1 MKTDKLYFGAAYYS
15 EYLPYDRVEKDMEM
29 MEKAGMN
36 VIRIAESTWSTLE
49 PQKGVYDFT
58 HIDRMLNAAACHH
71 ISVIVGTPTYAV
83 PTWLVKKYPDILA
96 ITQNGRERYG
106 HRQNMDITNP
116 DYLSHAERVIR
127 VLMEHVKDVPHVI
140 GYQLDNETKSYGTA
154 GPRVQAMFVDY
165 LKEKFPDIDE
175 FNHEFGLDYWSN
187 RVNDWEDFPDV
198 RGTINQSLAAEF
210 YKFQRSLVTK
220 FLSWQADIVR
230 EYKRDDQFITQNFDF
245 DWTTHSVGYQ
255 SQVDQYDAAR
265 CMTVAGADIYHPS
278 NEELTGAEIT
288 VCGNISRSLKKDNY
302 LILETEAQ
310 GLTPWL
316 PYPGQLRLQA
326 YSHIANGSNSVMY
339 WHWHSIH
346 NAIESYW
353 KGVLSHDF
361 SENETYREAVITG
374 NEWKKIGSHLKNLK
388 KENKIAIMLDNASL
402 TGFTQFPL
410 ENAGANGYNTVM
422 RWFSDALYRLNIEYD
437 MISSKERDFSSY
449 ECLIVP
455 ALYSA
460 PESLLLALDS
470 YVRNGGHLI
479 TTFRSGFSDE
489 YLKIYP
495 DMQPHILHECL
506 GLHYDQFTH
515 PHHVDI
521 VPVQS
526 DVMAAAQE
534 HFSHPDD
541 SAFSLTSSACE
552 WMELIT
558 CDTAVPVL
566 KYSHPAYERYAAA
579 AKNQYGN
586 GSTLYFGTM
595 FENDELLESVLLSF
609 LHETG
614 FSGGDLSS
622 DAPHYPLIVKRGIND
637 SGKELC
643 YYLNYSKDPVS
654 VTHHGKNGVELISE
668 AAIVCGDKI
677 DLGGWG
683 VAVVEM

>member
-1 MKTDKLYFGAAYYS
+1 MKTEKLYFGAAYYS

-49 PQKGVYDFT
+49 PQEGVYDFT
-58 HIDRMLNAAACHH
+58 HIDRMLDAAARHH

-165 LKEKFPDIDE
+165 LKENFPDIND

-187 RVNDWEDFPDV
+187 RVNDWDDFPDV

-210 YKFQRSLVTK
+210 CKFQRSLVTK

-245 DWTTHSVGYQ
+245 DWTTHSIGYQ
-255 SQVDQYDAAR
+255 SQVDQYDASR

-361 SENETYREAVITG
+361 SENETYREAVVIG

-526 DVMAAAQE
+526 DVMAAAQK

-622 DAPHYPLIVKRGIND
+622 DAPHYPLIIKRGIND

-668 AAIVCGDKI
+668 TAIVCGNKI